1 MEDAAV
7 SDIVEVVVTGLGVLL
22 SIDDVSV
29 SVFVEDDTDVISEL
43 DVVLFVVFD
52 GSMVVVSF
60 ASVEMVCVADVSV
73 SVVFTVDTGELD
85 PMVVASSV
93 VDSDSVVG
101 DVIWFDTDV
110 GEFVDISPLEIVMLI
125 VEVSSVIVVFSA
137 PAEVVLCSLSVLTVT
152 TVGLTLSVVELS
164 FVLL

>member
-43 DVVLFVVFD
+43 DVVLFVVVD

-93 VDSDSVVG
+93 VDSDSVVD

-137 PAEVVLCSLSVLTVT
+137 PAEVVLGSLSVLTVT